1 MTKFNEVKA
10 ANFLV
15 REVMH
20 QFPESGRLL
29 DNFGLVDVI
38 NNLGVLDEQTSQ
50 DLKDKLD
57 AYHMYPKVPEDEYAR
72 AREVT
77 LTLNDALILLAVWGR
92 FVALQNGEKNLPYE
106 TEIKTLANTIKYLI
120 KEIDAHYVPHQSGL
134 GHSLQKSAGFAYV
147 SSNELFWDWS
157 GLDKKEYQKGLE
169 YLVNFTIKKYLDLPS
184 IYLESDDD

>member
-10 ANFLV
+10 ADFLV
-15 REVMH
+15 REVVH

-29 DNFGLVDVI
+29 DNFGLVDAI
-38 NNLGVLDEQTSQ
+38 NTLGTLDEQTSQ

-57 AYHMYPKVPEDEYAR
+57 AYHMYPKVPEDEYVR

-77 LTLNDALILLAVWGR
+77 LTLNDAFILLAVWGR
-92 FVALQNGEKNLPYE
+92 FVALQNGKKNLPYE

-120 KEIDAHYVPHQSGL
+120 KETDAHYVPYQTGL
-134 GHSLQKSAGFAYV
+134 GHSLQRAVGFAYV

-169 YLVNFTIKKYLDLPS
+169 YLVNFTVKKYLDLPS
-184 IYLESDDD
+184 IYLESDDN